1 MKSRLRSYF
10 LFELN
15 FLLVFLLIH
24 VGLHLDVTFLDAILI
39 LPLTETWTTKLFID
53 QRLSRDCWCQSSL
66 QIQVGR
72 GWLEEVDMDS
82 DGLALGP

>member
-1 MKSRLRSYF
+1 MKSRLLSYF

-15 FLLVFLLIH
+15 FLHVFLLIH

-39 LPLTETWTTKLFID
+39 LPLTQTAKLFID
-53 QRLSRDCWCQSSL
+53 QRLSRDCWCRSSL
-66 QIQVGR
+66 QIQDER

-82 DGLALGP
+82 IGP

>member
-1 MKSRLRSYF
+1 MSGLSNLIKSWIVVLVLIFGMKSRLLSYF

-39 LPLTETWTTKLFID
+39 IPLTNTWTAKLFID
-53 QRLSRDCWCQSSL
+53 
-66 QIQVGR
+66 
-72 GWLEEVDMDS
+72 
-82 DGLALGP
+82 

>member
-1 MKSRLRSYF
+1 MKSRLLSYF

-39 LPLTETWTTKLFID
+39 LPLTNTWTAKLFK
-53 QRLSRDCWCQSSL
+53 LSRDYWLLVMVSVSSNPGWA
-66 QIQVGR
+66 GR
-72 GWLEEVDMDS
+72 A
-82 DGLALGP
+82 GLAGGGGYG